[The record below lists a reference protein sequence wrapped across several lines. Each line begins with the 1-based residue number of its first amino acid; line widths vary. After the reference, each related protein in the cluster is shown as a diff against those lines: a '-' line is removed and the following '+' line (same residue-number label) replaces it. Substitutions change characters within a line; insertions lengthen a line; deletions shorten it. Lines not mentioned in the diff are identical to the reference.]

1 MAFSDITDNIIAMGY
16 PAKNFQGFYRNRMDD
31 VISFLEKKHNNHY
44 KIYNLCVEKNYQ
56 YDINKFQVSRINL
69 FPCVSEV
76 LII

>member
-76 LII
+76 LIL

>member
-1 MAFSDITDNIIAMGY
+1 MVLSDITDNIIAMGY

-56 YDINKFQVSRINL
+56 YDINKFQVGRMNV
-69 FPCVSEV
+69 FRFFTEV
-76 LII
+76 